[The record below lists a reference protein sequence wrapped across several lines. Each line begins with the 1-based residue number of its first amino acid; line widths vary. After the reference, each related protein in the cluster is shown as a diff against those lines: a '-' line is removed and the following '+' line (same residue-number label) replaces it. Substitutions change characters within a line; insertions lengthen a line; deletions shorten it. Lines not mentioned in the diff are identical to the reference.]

1 MPFDS
6 AEYNMFIVINTMQV
20 FAIIKLLTIIL
31 TYYGNNI
38 KLIVIKDQ
46 YMYIIE
52 IIACSIY
59 FFFYKVSS
67 VIEGTKSKRKVVTLS
82 DGQASIDIKL
92 WGGLAKTVIHEGTSI
107 EVSCAHVD
115 LYQNIRS
122 LNSTGGTNIRVK
134 SEL

>member
-1 MPFDS
+1 
-6 AEYNMFIVINTMQV
+6 MQV

-31 TYYGNNI
+31 TYYGNKI

-59 FFFYKVSS
+59 FLLQG

-82 DGQASIDIKL
+82 DGQATIDIKL

-115 LYQNIRS
+115 LYQNKRS
-122 LNSTGGTNIRVK
+122 LN
-134 SEL
+134 

>member
-6 AEYNMFIVINTMQV
+6 AEYNIFIVINTMQV

-31 TYYGNNI
+31 TYYGNKI

-59 FFFYKVSS
+59 FFLQG
-67 VIEGTKSKRKVVTLS
+67 VIEGTKSKRKVVTLRFP
-82 DGQASIDIKL
+82 ALTWICIKIN
-92 WGGLAKTVIHEGTSI
+92 GP
-107 EVSCAHVD
+107 
-115 LYQNIRS
+115 
-122 LNSTGGTNIRVK
+122 
-134 SEL
+134 

>member
-6 AEYNMFIVINTMQV
+6 AEYNIFIVINTMQV

-31 TYYGNNI
+31 TYYRNKI

-59 FFFYKVSS
+59 FFLQG

-115 LYQNIRS
+115 LYQNKRS
-122 LNSTGGTNIRVK
+122 LN
-134 SEL
+134 